1 MAINFIPNDP
11 MAASPAPTMRVE
23 TERLEPPDGRA
34 GFNYFN
40 RAPVGLY
47 NPGSPEFLFWQ
58 CRQAAL
64 MALEVCELFTGPM
77 TQWQSRQKLDLL
89 QDAGIDL
96 NAYYD
101 RASLSFFHKTTN
113 EKTTF
118 SGASTDVV
126 AHEAGHALLDAIRPD
141 LWNSSFTEVGAFHE
155 AFGDCIAILT
165 ALSDRGSR
173 QAVLDTIDNPNFKET
188 TAEDL
193 SDGVRQAIGP
203 NHPAATPRRALNTF
217 QWQLPST
224 LPPGGRDV
232 GEILTSEIH
241 SFGRIFS
248 GCFYDTIRN
257 IFNSLPNR
265 SEANLWIA
273 AQTAAR
279 LLIASIRQVRET
291 QRFFQEIGR
300 GMVLVDRNQNGG
312 VNQQAIAQA
321 FANHGIALGSSAL
334 TAPTASLAGPAPQLT
349 TPERIL
355 AEETKRDLL
364 KHIGAPEDAEIR
376 LRTVNLFG
384 TPTAEAVYYLEV
396 PLGEIDRRLE
406 NVVAVAAEST
416 YVGSSG
422 ARSAIISTLP
432 EPNTTEDEVRSFV
445 ESLIANDDIEFQQPA
460 SAVAATQPMT
470 SQPTHRIVE
479 QDGKQVLTRIRFA
492 CRHKH

>member
-11 MAASPAPTMRVE
+11 MAAFPAPTMRVE
-23 TERLEPPDGRA
+23 TERLDPPNGQA

-40 RAPVGLY
+40 PAPVGLY
-47 NPGSPEFLFWQ
+47 NLGSPEFLFWQ

-64 MALEVCELFTGPM
+64 MALEVCELFMGPL

-89 QDAGIDL
+89 QDAGSDL
-96 NAYYD
+96 NAYYN
-101 RASLSFFHKTTN
+101 RASLSFFHNTTN
-113 EKTTF
+113 GKTTF

-141 LWNSSFTEVGAFHE
+141 LWNSFFPEVGAFHE

-173 QAVLDTIDNPNFKET
+173 QAVLDTINNPNFEET

-232 GEILTSEIH
+232 GDILTSEIH

-334 TAPTASLAGPAPQLT
+334 TAPTASLAGPAP
-349 TPERIL
+349 IL
-355 AEETKRDLL
+355 
-364 KHIGAPEDAEIR
+364 
-376 LRTVNLFG
+376 
-384 TPTAEAVYYLEV
+384 
-396 PLGEIDRRLE
+396 LG
-406 NVVAVAAEST
+406 
-416 YVGSSG
+416 
-422 ARSAIISTLP
+422 
-432 EPNTTEDEVRSFV
+432 
-445 ESLIANDDIEFQQPA
+445 
-460 SAVAATQPMT
+460 
-470 SQPTHRIVE
+470 
-479 QDGKQVLTRIRFA
+479 
-492 CRHKH
+492 